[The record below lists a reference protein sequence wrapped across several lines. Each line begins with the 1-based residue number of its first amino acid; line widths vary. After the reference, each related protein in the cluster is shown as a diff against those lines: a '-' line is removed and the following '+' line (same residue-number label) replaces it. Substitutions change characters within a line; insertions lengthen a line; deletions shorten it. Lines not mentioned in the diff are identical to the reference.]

1 MPDAEGAVRTFA
13 TLTGSLGG
21 TGTVYQAGTCA
32 LSLVTPEQEDGGR
45 DTAST
50 PRGPVRLRW
59 GLRPTCPG
67 FGGAGPAALKRGPHP
82 ALGAGRWGLKPS
94 SPARDNTVAGHGVAI
109 GGSPQYRLRGGRR
122 EACSGNMS

>member
-67 FGGAGPAALKRGPHP
+67 FGGAGPEALTRGQLP
-82 ALGAGRWGLKPS
+82 ALGAGRWGAK
-94 SPARDNTVAGHGVAI
+94 AFHAGA
-109 GGSPQYRLRGGRR
+109 
-122 EACSGNMS
+122 